1 MQESV
6 STNDTPKRKTRR
18 SYTKAFKSRIVA
30 QCNNGEKSIAQLSL
44 DHQINANLIH
54 MWCRQFNASNK
65 PQRMIPVTLDS
76 RSALRTSRAER
87 ASVIQPPS
95 RSQIYLAAGISN
107 DWNEEGLFGRVLMR
121 ELCY

>member
-54 MWCRQFNASNK
+54 KWCRQFNASNK
-65 PQRMIPVTLDS
+65 PQRMIPVMLDTTNPGCADVGS
-76 RSALRTSRAER
+76 RIEVVYGAVTIRFYGSVDQRCAQVVLSALR
-87 ASVIQPPS
+87 
-95 RSQIYLAAGISN
+95 
-107 DWNEEGLFGRVLMR
+107 
-121 ELCY
+121 